1 MESICFLDWQI
12 TRYCSPVL
20 DLLYNIFSAT
30 DQQFRREHY
39 NKLLK
44 TYHESL
50 SETVRKLGSDPER
63 LFSYDDL
70 QDELRY
76 LGDFA
81 LLTGPLI
88 VQLKIANPEDV
99 VDLDEYSERVERGE
113 IADLLREYDNETQK
127 KYNDLVNG
135 IVVDLIDYGYIENHV
150 NHLQID

>member
-1 MESICFLDWQI
+1 M
-12 TRYCSPVL
+12 